1 VVTVASIFFS
11 REAYEVIVLAQKEL
25 KEMCGSHRFDLNEN
39 GLSCKLHATEFFR
52 HLGAAALTDFDALK
66 TIAMYP
72 QGAVLFLEKQKPSG
86 VFVLC
91 SGEVKLSIN
100 SVEGKTLTVR
110 IAGIGELLG
119 LTATLSGSTYEVTAE
134 ALRSCQVALV
144 RGDAFLR
151 FVAAHPE
158 AYRGAVAQLMRL
170 YTETCDQLRTVGL
183 STSVP
188 KKLARLLLDRS
199 SNTKNTKQGISTN
212 LSLTHE
218 EIAECIGT
226 CRESVTRT
234 LSEFKRQ
241 RLVARQGSAL
251 RIHDRSGL
259 EAIGSR

>member
-1 VVTVASIFFS
+1 M
-11 REAYEVIVLAQKEL
+11 RGPYE
-25 KEMCGSHRFDLNEN
+25 FDLNEN
-39 GLSCKLHATEFFR
+39 GQLSKLRATEFFR
-52 HLGAAALTDFDALK
+52 HLGASALKDFDALK

-72 QGAVLFLEKQKPSG
+72 QGAVLFLENQKPRG

-100 SVEGKTLTVR
+100 SVEGKTLTLR
-110 IAGIGELLG
+110 IAGIGEILG
-119 LTATLSGSTYEVTAE
+119 LTATLSGSTHEVTAE
-134 ALRSCQVALV
+134 VLRSCQVAFL
-144 RGDAFLR
+144 RGDDFLR
-151 FVAAHPE
+151 FVASHPE
-158 AYRGAVAQLMRL
+158 AYRGAVTQLMRL
-170 YTETCDQLRTVGL
+170 YTEACDQLRTVGL

-199 SNTKNTKQGISTN
+199 SNMQNTKQGISIN
-212 LSLTHE
+212 FSLTHE

-241 RLVARQGSAL
+241 RLVARQGSTL

-259 EAIGSR
+259 EAIGSS

>member
-1 VVTVASIFFS
+1 M
-11 REAYEVIVLAQKEL
+11 R
-25 KEMCGSHRFDLNEN
+25 GSYGFDLNEN
-39 GLSCKLHATEFFR
+39 GEISKLRATDFFR

-66 TIAMYP
+66 TIATYG
-72 QGAVLFLEKQKPSG
+72 QGAVLFLEKQEPRG

-91 SGEVKLSIN
+91 AGEVKLSIN
-100 SVEGKTLTVR
+100 SVEGKTLTPR
-110 IAGIGELLG
+110 IAGIGEILG
-119 LTATLSGSTYEVTAE
+119 LTAMLSGSTYEVTAE
-134 ALRSCQVALV
+134 VLRSCQVAFL
-144 RGDAFLR
+144 RGDDFLR
-151 FVAAHPE
+151 FVASHPE
-158 AYRGAVAQLMRL
+158 AYRGAVTQLMRL
-170 YTETCDQLRTVGL
+170 YTEACDQLRTVGL

-199 SNTKNTKQGISTN
+199 SNIKNTKQGISIN

-241 RLVARQGSAL
+241 RLVARQGSTL
-251 RIHDRSGL
+251 RIHNRSGL